1 MRMVFSTKGADSA
14 EIVAGERR
22 QQFGFAL
29 LLFRFFQ
36 FGFVVGNADALD
48 STVDGLRILR
58 LTEAVQEHKVR
69 DTIDFV
75 LTHQFQFL
83 LIGSFLLQRFSNF
96 RQYGNCPFA
105 CGSFGRGH
113 GEVAATDF
121 VVMVDQ
127 IVLNGN
133 KPTLKVDVTPA
144 QAYRFRDTASA
155 GRE

>member
-1 MRMVFSTKGADSA
+1 MGFGFLSGFRVNLHRGADVLVSHDVLNDLQVGLIFA
-14 EIVAGERR
+14 QPGAECVPEIVAGERR

-105 CGSFGRGH
+105 CGSFG
-113 GEVAATDF
+113 VD
-121 VVMVDQ
+121 MV
-127 IVLNGN
+127 
-133 KPTLKVDVTPA
+133 K
-144 QAYRFRDTASA
+144 
-155 GRE
+155 